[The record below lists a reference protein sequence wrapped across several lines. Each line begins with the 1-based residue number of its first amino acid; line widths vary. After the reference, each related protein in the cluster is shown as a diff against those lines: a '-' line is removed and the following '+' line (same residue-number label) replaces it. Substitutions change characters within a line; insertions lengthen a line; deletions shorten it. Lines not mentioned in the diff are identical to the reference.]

1 MRAKTSPGRE
11 RATDERSQLK
21 NKRNY
26 KILLTLISRPVTEL
40 VERVNHGEVSL
51 QAQRYCHVDA
61 GSDAGLG

>member
-40 VERVNHGEVSL
+40 VERVNHREISL
-51 QAQRYCHVDA
+51 QTERDGHVDT
-61 GSDAGLG
+61 GRETGLG